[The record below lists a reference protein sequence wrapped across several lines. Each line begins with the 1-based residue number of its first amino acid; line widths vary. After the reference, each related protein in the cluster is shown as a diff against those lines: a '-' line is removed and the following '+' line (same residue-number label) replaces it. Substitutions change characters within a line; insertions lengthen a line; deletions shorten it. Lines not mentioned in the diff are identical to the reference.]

1 MCAVVRVCTV
11 VGVCAVVKNVYADE
25 ECAHHKSICGV
36 SACAEGVCSVKVFAA
51 VSNLV
56 TWLLS

>member
-1 MCAVVRVCTV
+1 MCAVVGVCTV

-36 SACAEGVCSVKVFAA
+36 SACAEGVCSYEE
-51 VSNLV
+51 SL
-56 TWLLS
+56 WL